1 MTRRVT
7 DGALSAEEF
16 EALPPKDQLFSL
28 LTMIDRYLE
37 GVSGSV
43 VDPWHAAKIHHALEK
58 INAGE
63 VMAAAHDLALADQ
76 AEHGSPEAVLDN
88 RSVDGLK
95 KDAKVARMRLMA

>member
-1 MTRRVT
+1 MNQRVT
-7 DGALSAEEF
+7 DGALTAEEF

-28 LTMIDRYLE
+28 LTMIDRYLD
-37 GVSGSV
+37 GVSGTV

-76 AEHGSPEAVLDN
+76 GQHGSPEAVLDD
-88 RSVDGLK
+88 RTVDGLR
-95 KDAKVARMRLMA
+95 KDAKEARKLLMA